1 MKPLRKYIRNLL
13 KESIDHSKILNISKS
28 IAPSEELV
36 TPIETLHQNLAML
49 YQYREELKS
58 RYIRIINKHK
68 KKKNIQTEPV
78 IASLETIKNTILCLE
93 NSIQNIENQINNLT
107 NIFLSES
114 RNFK

>member
-58 RYIRIINKHK
+58 RYIRMINKHK
-68 KKKNIQTEPV
+68 RKKNIDNPSIITALQT
-78 IASLETIKNTILCLE
+78 IQNTIGCLN
-93 NSIQNIENQINNLT
+93 NSIQQIENQIHTLT
-107 NIFLSES
+107 NEFLAE
-114 RNFK
+114 K